1 MTDVATNPTSPYS
14 NFDYGQVQTAV
25 TMPDPYMAALRYGM
39 LEDVREQVQQ
49 RLQRGYADPL
59 DYRVAPISTG
69 EQMGIQTAQQG
80 LGAFMPFLQAGET
93 AIQGGQNIL
102 TQQASPYLQ
111 QAFQAAGGGQELIN
125 QALGLAQA
133 QRAVPYTYQQGAAQ
147 GIGQGTQLGTTLGLQ
162 AMQQVQAGAG
172 LGTQAAN
179 LAAQQLG
186 GLSGQ
191 VGGQVGGAQSAANL
205 AAQRARQSTAAAQQG
220 LMQAGAFGQGAAQMG
235 IGALMGTGGRFDPSQ
250 VSPFMSAFEDAAIQQ
265 TLADIQRQGDI
276 AQQGVRAQAVGAG
289 AFGGSRQ
296 AVAEQELQRNVL
308 EQQARTAAQMRA
320 GGFESAAQ
328 RAQQAFEQQL
338 ARQQQAA
345 GLTGQLGQAGAG
357 TALQAAGQA
366 GQLGLSAEQL
376 AQTGAFQG
384 GQLGLSGIGQAG
396 QLQQAAG
403 GFGLQAGQQQ
413 IGAGQA
419 AGQLGTNLGQ
429 LGLAGSQALGQLG
442 LQYGQLGQQDVN
454 QLAQLAQQQGA
465 LGQGIGALAGQAGTL
480 GTQLGQLGVQQAG
493 IGEIGQNIT
502 SSQLQ
507 NVFAAGGLERG
518 IAQSAL
524 DAARLSNVQREAFP
538 YQQYG
543 FLADIYAGVPSA
555 QSVSTGVAG
564 TQTSPFQTALGLGIQ
579 GLAAASGAQRAGLI

>member
-1 MTDVATNPTSPYS
+1 MTDAATNPSSPYS
-14 NFDYGQVQTAV
+14 NFDYGQVQTSV

-49 RLQRGYADPL
+49 RLQRGYAPEL

-69 EQMGIQTAQQG
+69 EQMGIQAAQQG
-80 LGAFMPFLQAGET
+80 LGAFMPFLQAGEM

-111 QAFQAAGGGQELIN
+111 QAFQTAGGGQELIN

-162 AMQQVQAGAG
+162 GIG
-172 LGTQAAN
+172 S
-179 LAAQQLG
+179 LG
-186 GLSGQ
+186 G
-191 VGGQVGGAQSAANL
+191 AAAMYDPRT
-205 AAQRARQSTAAAQQG
+205 AATFMNPYENVAVQRA
-220 LMQAGAFGQGAAQMG
+220 
-235 IGALMGTGGRFDPSQ
+235 
-250 VSPFMSAFEDAAIQQ
+250 
-265 TLADIQRQGDI
+265 LADIGRQGEI
-276 AQQGVRAQAVGAG
+276 AQQNIGAQAVQAG

-308 EQQARTAAQMRA
+308 QQQANTAAQMRA
-320 GGFESAAQ
+320 AGFQTAAQ
-328 RAQQAFEQQL
+328 QAQQAFEQARGRQIQGAQL
-338 ARQQQAA
+338 
-345 GLTGQLGQAGAG
+345 T
-357 TALQAAGQA
+357 
-366 GQLGLSAEQL
+366 
-376 AQTGAFQG
+376 
-384 GQLGLSGIGQAG
+384 
-396 QLQQAAG
+396 
-403 GFGLQAGQQQ
+403 
-413 IGAGQA
+413 
-419 AGQLGTNLGQ
+419 GQLGTNLGQ

-442 LQYGQLGQQDVN
+442 LQYGQLGQQDVG
-454 QLAQLAQQQGA
+454 QLAQLAQQQA
-465 LGQGIGALAGQAGTL
+465 QLGLGIGSLAGQAGTL

-493 IGEIGQNIT
+493 IGEIGQNVT

-564 TQTSPFQTALGLGIQ
+564 TQTSPFQTAIGLGIQ
-579 GLAAASGAQRAGLI
+579 GLSAAAGAQRAGLI

>member
-14 NFDYGQVQTAV
+14 NFDYGQVQTSV

-49 RLQRGYADPL
+49 RLQRGYAPQL

-162 AMQQVQAGAG
+162 GIG
-172 LGTQAAN
+172 S
-179 LAAQQLG
+179 LG
-186 GLSGQ
+186 G
-191 VGGQVGGAQSAANL
+191 AAAMYDPRTAESFMNPYEDV
-205 AAQRARQSTAAAQQG
+205 AVQRALADISRQGELAQQG
-220 LMQAGAFGQGAAQMG
+220 
-235 IGALMGTGGRFDPSQ
+235 IGARATRFSRGLLADRAKPLRSRSFSAMFCSSRQTLPLRCARLDFRRRRSRRKQPLSKRAVGRF
-250 VSPFMSAFEDAAIQQ
+250 
-265 TLADIQRQGDI
+265 R
-276 AQQGVRAQAVGAG
+276 
-289 AFGGSRQ
+289 
-296 AVAEQELQRNVL
+296 
-308 EQQARTAAQMRA
+308 
-320 GGFESAAQ
+320 
-328 RAQQAFEQQL
+328 
-338 ARQQQAA
+338 
-345 GLTGQLGQAGAG
+345 
-357 TALQAAGQA
+357 
-366 GQLGLSAEQL
+366 
-376 AQTGAFQG
+376 
-384 GQLGLSGIGQAG
+384 
-396 QLQQAAG
+396 AAG
-403 GFGLQAGQQQ
+403 GFAQLT
-413 IGAGQA
+413 
-419 AGQLGTNLGQ
+419 GQLGTNLGQ

-454 QLAQLAQQQGA
+454 QLTQLAQQQGA

-564 TQTSPFQTALGLGIQ
+564 TQTSPFQTAIGLGIQ